1 MKLTPYVF
9 FYGRC
14 EEALKFYAGV
24 FHGTYEAMRN
34 GDGPMKD
41 HVPAETHDKIMHA
54 KFTAPGI
61 EFMAADGRATQA
73 IDPDAGNITLAV
85 EADEAAEGDRLFQAL
100 SAGGKVTMPLD
111 AAFWGGRFGMLV
123 DRFGNEWML
132 TAP

>member
-85 EADEAAEGDRLFQAL
+85 EARRGSGRRSAFPSAFRRRQGD
-100 SAGGKVTMPLD
+100 D
-111 AAFWGGRFGMLV
+111 AARRGLLGRPLRHARGPF
-123 DRFGNEWML
+123 R
-132 TAP
+132 